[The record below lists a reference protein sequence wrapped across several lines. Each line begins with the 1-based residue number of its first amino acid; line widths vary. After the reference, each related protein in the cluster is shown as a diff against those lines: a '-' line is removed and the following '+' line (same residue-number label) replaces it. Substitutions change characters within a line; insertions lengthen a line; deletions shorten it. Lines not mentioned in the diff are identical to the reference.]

1 MSRLDGYSLHL
12 TAPPSHSVIGIS
24 YPTTSLSGASSL
36 KRKRS
41 NESMAVTLTVEET
54 VPPPDTPLVLPII
67 FPSVDRDGDEFYV
80 SAGSPAPTEIVDDV
94 HENDEECM
102 EKAKAAGVKVRDFA
116 YEPLAKPRDLRAP
129 EVWTNPRETLV
140 MHDRYVRTSLRR
152 ADNYRLS
159 GKLLHRLLAINWVTQ
174 EEAEANWRPE
184 DWKAVQEYVTRPLGA
199 YPFCIP
205 SGCKKPTAA
214 YRAYMRKDKYLPLP
228 DDLPEEKILVPADEP
243 GMDDGPP
250 RVDPAFLRAA
260 VATLERALSGG
271 ASRSSATPVAP
282 PVATP
287 PAHAVRTGSTHVDK
301 RRRVSGPTLSPAAS
315 AAPQDTPPAS
325 PIRASGRTLSRSA
338 SFSASSSRASTPPV
352 AHIPPRLARGRG
364 LARTQ
369 TLDIIA

>member
-1 MSRLDGYSLHL
+1 MARLDGYSLHL
-12 TAPPSHSVIGIS
+12 TAPPSHSIIGIG
-24 YPTTSLSGASSL
+24 YPTTSLSGPSSL

-41 NESMAVTLTVEET
+41 NESMSVTLTVAKT
-54 VPPPDTPLVLPII
+54 VPPPDAPLVLPII
-67 FPSVDRDGDEFYV
+67 FPSVDRGGDEFYV
-80 SAGSPAPTEIVDDV
+80 SAASPAPTEIIDDV

-102 EKAKAAGVKVRDFA
+102 ERAKAVGVKVRDFA

-140 MHDRYVRTSLRR
+140 MHDRYVRTSLRC

-214 YRAYMRKDKYLPLP
+214 YRAYMRNDKYLPLP

-260 VATLERALSGG
+260 VATLERAFSGG
-271 ASRSSATPVAP
+271 ASRPSAT

-287 PAHAVRTGSTHVDK
+287 PADIVRTHVDK
-301 RRRVSGPTLSPAAS
+301 RRRVSGPTLSPAGS
-315 AAPQDTPPAS
+315 PAPQDTPPAS
-325 PIRASGRTLSRSA
+325 PTRALGRTPSRSV